1 MYCENKEDSI
11 WHDLKNTS
19 NNFLI
24 NTFNNSLKL
33 IEQRYGATVFTEL
46 QIKKPETLKDII
58 LRLDRLKFNSIDMD
72 VIGGAF
78 EYFLQQATATSNDLG
93 EYFTPR
99 HITKAIVNLVNPKF
113 RETVYDPFCGTGGFL
128 TESFSYVKENTIIDN
143 EEDKKKLREETVYG
157 NEITRNA
164 RLGKMNMILH
174 GDGHSGVV
182 QQNSLE
188 NPVDSKFD
196 IVITNMPFAQKITR
210 TSWNEDKKKNETVNN
225 ISPLYYNSLAKNS
238 GDGVCLLHCFK
249 SLKKGGRMALV
260 VPEGV
265 LFRQDLKNV
274 RKFLLENA
282 KLETVVSL
290 PQGAFLPYTG
300 VKTSILYFTNCHSA
314 KTEGRVWYYE
324 VKNDGFSLDNHR
336 RAIKENDLK
345 KIDYVDFLKK
355 KYDEEDIRKI
365 GFEAIEFE
373 KIKNNSYNLC
383 GNVYR
388 ESVRSSKYEVVVLS
402 SILESIEAGTRPKG
416 GITGEVTG
424 AISLGG
430 EQIGSNGSLQLT
442 KIPFVS
448 IEFYQDAKK
457 GFVQDKDILICKDG
471 ALTGKVCLVDIKL
484 LPQKEV
490 MINEH
495 VYVLRGKKGLID
507 QSYLFYC
514 LYGIEVQNQ
523 IKNLAYNKTAQP
535 GLNRQHL
542 DVIQIPLP
550 PLAEQKKIVDELD
563 KIQKSI
569 ENANDLIKNLKAEG
583 GGYWL
588 DYGNEEFEIVRLGDI
603 AIFEYGL
610 TEVALDRGDYRFIRI
625 TDINDFGIISSNDIK
640 YVNISKKGEKYI
652 LNKGDIVVA
661 RTGATYGKTAM
672 FKENY
677 KSVFASYLIRIKFKE
692 NDILPEYYYYFAQT
706 YDYWKQAEKLVGG
719 TGQPQ
724 FNANVIREIQIP
736 IPSLEIQKEI
746 VNKFAEEIDYIKQ
759 TEKVIA
765 NQKEKV
771 KKIISKLW
779 QDN

>member
-1 MYCENKEDSI
+1 LYCENKEDSI